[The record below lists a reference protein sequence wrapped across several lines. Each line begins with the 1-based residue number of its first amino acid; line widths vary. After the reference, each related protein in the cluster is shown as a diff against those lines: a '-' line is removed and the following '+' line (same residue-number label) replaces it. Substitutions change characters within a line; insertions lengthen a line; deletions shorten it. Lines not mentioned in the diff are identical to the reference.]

1 MTDAAVRL
9 ATDWMQVVDL
19 LLAASILGTA
29 LWAMRRW
36 RQARALLWGVVT
48 VSVHGVVFHAAT
60 LLSLVRSPWVSLW
73 SALLRAHLYA
83 FLLATLIALIAVAL
97 SPGLD
102 TRHDE

>member
-36 RQARALLWGVVT
+36 RQARSLLWGLVT
-48 VSVHGVVFHAAT
+48 VAVHGVVFHTLT
-60 LLSLVRSPWVSLW
+60 LLNAVPSPWVSLW
-73 SALLRAHLYA
+73 SSTLRAHIYA
-83 FLLATLIALIAVAL
+83 FLLATLVTLILVAL